1 MYETFEICFHSWRF
15 FAAIKSHWNQ
25 CVIKESTSTVL
36 LALSYR
42 NGLFMLIGCHL
53 NLCFCFVLFA
63 LFSHRF
69 AAKDQNLCLDDLQQD
84 NEKPYNLG
92 LYTCHRPNVT
102 RSQFFT
108 LTDSG
113 VVRNEL
119 SCASVQQRYVSL
131 ANANKYSNNRFIWSK
146 FFVSFSSNICSYSKK
161 NNVVMASCLDNDAY
175 NEKWEVTPFD
185 QIRNVNLDLCLD
197 YANLNAQD
205 HVFAQK
211 CNTQSETQK
220 WIIEH

>member
-1 MYETFEICFHSWRF
+1 MEILRRDENSTKSFIRVDINRTIRHSVFNGSDIIQISFSLSVW
-15 FAAIKSHWNQ
+15 FAHSHN
-25 CVIKESTSTVL
+25 VIWINV
-36 LALSYR
+36 
-42 NGLFMLIGCHL
+42 
-53 NLCFCFVLFA
+53 FA
-63 LFSHRF
+63 LFLHRF

-113 VVRNEL
+113 VIRNEL
-119 SCASVQQRYVSL
+119 SCASVQQRYVGCECL
-131 ANANKYSNNRFIWSK
+131 KIFEK
-146 FFVSFSSNICSYSKK
+146 LFVQSIYLIEISSFSFNIRSYSAKS
-161 NNVVMASCLDNDAY
+161 NVVMASCLDNDAY
-175 NEKWEVTPFD
+175 NEKWEMTPFD

-197 YANLNAQD
+197 YGNLNAQD